1 MNSII
6 PSLVSEVVDELEEEV
21 KTVDLFLMPLGIL
34 NMLHADYVDGF
45 QFGKLNVERETSPRK
60 TTIRHIN

>member
-1 MNSII
+1 M
-6 PSLVSEVVDELEEEV
+6 VDELEEEV